1 MREKLVLID
10 GHSIL
15 NRAFYGVPEL
25 TNSEGLHTNAV
36 YGFLNILFKIL
47 AEEQP
52 QYLAVAFD
60 LKAPTFR
67 HKMYDAYKGTRKP
80 QPPQLHEQVPVMKE
94 VLTAMGV
101 PLLMKEGYEADVPE
115 YPTEKGFSVSDTIVL
130 KADTLNM
137 TLYVT
142 DTPVTW
148 RERTGS
154 GPGKTE
160 GVVRRLKDLYFAKK
174 ILEVTTTDCVYSNM
188 VITSMN
194 IKKSVEVGYA
204 REIPIAF
211 KKIEV
216 TETATA
222 EIPASYGKSG
232 KTAKAAGKAST
243 TAASTAGSSS
253 SGGSSASGSSSSS
266 SRGSVLYNAA
276 SSFGL
281 LG

>member
-1 MREKLVLID
+1 MARAKQPVSVDDIEFDAMID
-10 GHSIL
+10 
-15 NRAFYGVPEL
+15 
-25 TNSEGLHTNAV
+25 SE
-36 YGFLNILFKIL
+36 
-47 AEEQP
+47 
-52 QYLAVAFD
+52 
-60 LKAPTFR
+60 
-67 HKMYDAYKGTRKP
+67 
-80 QPPQLHEQVPVMKE
+80 
-94 VLTAMGV
+94 
-101 PLLMKEGYEADVPE
+101 EGYEADVPE

-216 TETATA
+216 TETAT
-222 EIPASYGKSG
+222 
-232 KTAKAAGKAST
+232 KTTKAAGKAST
-243 TAASTAGSSS
+243 TAASTAGS
-253 SGGSSASGSSSSS
+253 GSSASGSSSSS

>member
-1 MREKLVLID
+1 MARAKQPVSVDDIEFDALID
-10 GHSIL
+10 
-15 NRAFYGVPEL
+15 
-25 TNSEGLHTNAV
+25 SE
-36 YGFLNILFKIL
+36 
-47 AEEQP
+47 
-52 QYLAVAFD
+52 
-60 LKAPTFR
+60 
-67 HKMYDAYKGTRKP
+67 
-80 QPPQLHEQVPVMKE
+80 
-94 VLTAMGV
+94 
-101 PLLMKEGYEADVPE
+101 EGYEADVPE
-115 YPTEKGFSVSDTIVL
+115 YPTEKGFGVSDTIVL

-243 TAASTAGSSS
+243 TAASTAGSGS

>member
-1 MREKLVLID
+1 MARAKQPVSVADIEFDALI
-10 GHSIL
+10 
-15 NRAFYGVPEL
+15 Y
-25 TNSEGLHTNAV
+25 SE
-36 YGFLNILFKIL
+36 
-47 AEEQP
+47 
-52 QYLAVAFD
+52 
-60 LKAPTFR
+60 
-67 HKMYDAYKGTRKP
+67 
-80 QPPQLHEQVPVMKE
+80 
-94 VLTAMGV
+94 
-101 PLLMKEGYEADVPE
+101 EGYEADVPE

-174 ILEVTTTDCVYSNM
+174 VLEVTTTDCVYSNM

-211 KKIEV
+211 KKIEM

>member
-1 MREKLVLID
+1 MARAKQPVSVDNIEFDALID
-10 GHSIL
+10 
-15 NRAFYGVPEL
+15 
-25 TNSEGLHTNAV
+25 SE
-36 YGFLNILFKIL
+36 
-47 AEEQP
+47 
-52 QYLAVAFD
+52 
-60 LKAPTFR
+60 
-67 HKMYDAYKGTRKP
+67 
-80 QPPQLHEQVPVMKE
+80 
-94 VLTAMGV
+94 
-101 PLLMKEGYEADVPE
+101 EGYEADVPE

-204 REIPIAF
+204 REIPISF

-216 TETATA
+216 TEAATA

-232 KTAKAAGKAST
+232 KTGKAAGKAST

-266 SRGSVLYNAA
+266 SRSSVLYNAA

>member
-1 MREKLVLID
+1 MARAKQPVSVADIEFDALID
-10 GHSIL
+10 
-15 NRAFYGVPEL
+15 
-25 TNSEGLHTNAV
+25 SE
-36 YGFLNILFKIL
+36 
-47 AEEQP
+47 
-52 QYLAVAFD
+52 
-60 LKAPTFR
+60 
-67 HKMYDAYKGTRKP
+67 
-80 QPPQLHEQVPVMKE
+80 
-94 VLTAMGV
+94 
-101 PLLMKEGYEADVPE
+101 EGYEADVPE

-204 REIPIAF
+204 REIPITF

-243 TAASTAGSSS
+243 TAASTAGSGS

>member
-1 MREKLVLID
+1 MARAKQPVSVDDIEFDALID
-10 GHSIL
+10 
-15 NRAFYGVPEL
+15 
-25 TNSEGLHTNAV
+25 SE
-36 YGFLNILFKIL
+36 
-47 AEEQP
+47 
-52 QYLAVAFD
+52 
-60 LKAPTFR
+60 
-67 HKMYDAYKGTRKP
+67 
-80 QPPQLHEQVPVMKE
+80 
-94 VLTAMGV
+94 
-101 PLLMKEGYEADVPE
+101 EGYEADVPE

-204 REIPIAF
+204 REIPISF

>member
-1 MREKLVLID
+1 MARAKQPVSVADIEFDALID
-10 GHSIL
+10 
-15 NRAFYGVPEL
+15 
-25 TNSEGLHTNAV
+25 SE
-36 YGFLNILFKIL
+36 
-47 AEEQP
+47 
-52 QYLAVAFD
+52 
-60 LKAPTFR
+60 
-67 HKMYDAYKGTRKP
+67 
-80 QPPQLHEQVPVMKE
+80 
-94 VLTAMGV
+94 
-101 PLLMKEGYEADVPE
+101 EGYEADVPE

-174 ILEVTTTDCVYSNM
+174 VLEVTTTDCVYSNM

-204 REIPIAF
+204 REIPITF
-211 KKIEV
+211 KKIEI

>member
-1 MREKLVLID
+1 MARAKQPVSVDDIEFDALID
-10 GHSIL
+10 
-15 NRAFYGVPEL
+15 
-25 TNSEGLHTNAV
+25 SE
-36 YGFLNILFKIL
+36 
-47 AEEQP
+47 
-52 QYLAVAFD
+52 
-60 LKAPTFR
+60 
-67 HKMYDAYKGTRKP
+67 
-80 QPPQLHEQVPVMKE
+80 
-94 VLTAMGV
+94 
-101 PLLMKEGYEADVPE
+101 EGYEADVPE

-222 EIPASYGKSG
+222 GIPASYGKSG

-243 TAASTAGSSS
+243 TAASTAGSGS

>member
-1 MREKLVLID
+1 MARAKQPVSIGDIEFDALID
-10 GHSIL
+10 
-15 NRAFYGVPEL
+15 
-25 TNSEGLHTNAV
+25 SE
-36 YGFLNILFKIL
+36 
-47 AEEQP
+47 
-52 QYLAVAFD
+52 
-60 LKAPTFR
+60 
-67 HKMYDAYKGTRKP
+67 
-80 QPPQLHEQVPVMKE
+80 
-94 VLTAMGV
+94 
-101 PLLMKEGYEADVPE
+101 EGYEADVPE

-160 GVVRRLKDLYFAKK
+160 SVVRRLKDLYFAKK
-174 ILEVTTTDCVYSNM
+174 VLEVTTTDCVYSNM

-204 REIPIAF
+204 REIPISF

>member
-1 MREKLVLID
+1 MARAKQPVSVADIEFDALID
-10 GHSIL
+10 
-15 NRAFYGVPEL
+15 
-25 TNSEGLHTNAV
+25 SE
-36 YGFLNILFKIL
+36 
-47 AEEQP
+47 
-52 QYLAVAFD
+52 
-60 LKAPTFR
+60 
-67 HKMYDAYKGTRKP
+67 
-80 QPPQLHEQVPVMKE
+80 
-94 VLTAMGV
+94 
-101 PLLMKEGYEADVPE
+101 EGYEADVPE

-204 REIPIAF
+204 REIPISF

>member
-1 MREKLVLID
+1 MARAKQPVSVDDIEFDALID
-10 GHSIL
+10 
-15 NRAFYGVPEL
+15 
-25 TNSEGLHTNAV
+25 SE
-36 YGFLNILFKIL
+36 
-47 AEEQP
+47 
-52 QYLAVAFD
+52 
-60 LKAPTFR
+60 
-67 HKMYDAYKGTRKP
+67 
-80 QPPQLHEQVPVMKE
+80 
-94 VLTAMGV
+94 
-101 PLLMKEGYEADVPE
+101 EGYEADVPE

-204 REIPIAF
+204 REIPDSLQEDRGDGNSHRRNPGQLRQVGQNS
-211 KKIEV
+211 KSRWK
-216 TETATA
+216 
-222 EIPASYGKSG
+222 SKHNRRKYGRKQLV
-232 KTAKAAGKAST
+232 
-243 TAASTAGSSS
+243 
-253 SGGSSASGSSSSS
+253 
-266 SRGSVLYNAA
+266 RR
-276 SSFGL
+276 L
-281 LG
+281 LCIRFFVQL

>member
-1 MREKLVLID
+1 MARAKQPVSVDDIEFDALID
-10 GHSIL
+10 
-15 NRAFYGVPEL
+15 
-25 TNSEGLHTNAV
+25 SE
-36 YGFLNILFKIL
+36 
-47 AEEQP
+47 
-52 QYLAVAFD
+52 
-60 LKAPTFR
+60 
-67 HKMYDAYKGTRKP
+67 
-80 QPPQLHEQVPVMKE
+80 
-94 VLTAMGV
+94 
-101 PLLMKEGYEADVPE
+101 EGYEADVPE

-174 ILEVTTTDCVYSNM
+174 ILEVTTTYCVYSNM

-243 TAASTAGSSS
+243 TAASTAGSGS

>member
-1 MREKLVLID
+1 MARAKQPVSVDDIEFDALID
-10 GHSIL
+10 
-15 NRAFYGVPEL
+15 
-25 TNSEGLHTNAV
+25 SE
-36 YGFLNILFKIL
+36 
-47 AEEQP
+47 
-52 QYLAVAFD
+52 
-60 LKAPTFR
+60 
-67 HKMYDAYKGTRKP
+67 
-80 QPPQLHEQVPVMKE
+80 
-94 VLTAMGV
+94 
-101 PLLMKEGYEADVPE
+101 EGYEADVPE

-204 REIPIAF
+204 HEIPIAF

-243 TAASTAGSSS
+243 TAASTAGNGS

>member
-1 MREKLVLID
+1 MARAKQPVSVADIEFDALID
-10 GHSIL
+10 
-15 NRAFYGVPEL
+15 
-25 TNSEGLHTNAV
+25 SE
-36 YGFLNILFKIL
+36 
-47 AEEQP
+47 
-52 QYLAVAFD
+52 
-60 LKAPTFR
+60 
-67 HKMYDAYKGTRKP
+67 
-80 QPPQLHEQVPVMKE
+80 
-94 VLTAMGV
+94 
-101 PLLMKEGYEADVPE
+101 EGYEADVPE

-194 IKKSVEVGYA
+194 IKKSV
-204 REIPIAF
+204 
-211 KKIEV
+211 KIEV

-232 KTAKAAGKAST
+232 KTAKAAGKASK

>member
-1 MREKLVLID
+1 MARAKQPVSVDDIEFDALID
-10 GHSIL
+10 
-15 NRAFYGVPEL
+15 
-25 TNSEGLHTNAV
+25 SE
-36 YGFLNILFKIL
+36 
-47 AEEQP
+47 
-52 QYLAVAFD
+52 
-60 LKAPTFR
+60 
-67 HKMYDAYKGTRKP
+67 
-80 QPPQLHEQVPVMKE
+80 
-94 VLTAMGV
+94 
-101 PLLMKEGYEADVPE
+101 EGYEADVPE

-281 LG
+281 LGYGGRSWTTSSSKSRT

>member
-1 MREKLVLID
+1 MARAKQPVSVADIEFDALID
-10 GHSIL
+10 
-15 NRAFYGVPEL
+15 
-25 TNSEGLHTNAV
+25 SE
-36 YGFLNILFKIL
+36 
-47 AEEQP
+47 
-52 QYLAVAFD
+52 
-60 LKAPTFR
+60 
-67 HKMYDAYKGTRKP
+67 
-80 QPPQLHEQVPVMKE
+80 
-94 VLTAMGV
+94 
-101 PLLMKEGYEADVPE
+101 EGYEADVPE

-174 ILEVTTTDCVYSNM
+174 VLEVTTTDCVYSNT

-211 KKIEV
+211 KKIEM

>member
-1 MREKLVLID
+1 MARAKQPVSVDDIEFDALID
-10 GHSIL
+10 
-15 NRAFYGVPEL
+15 
-25 TNSEGLHTNAV
+25 SE
-36 YGFLNILFKIL
+36 
-47 AEEQP
+47 
-52 QYLAVAFD
+52 
-60 LKAPTFR
+60 
-67 HKMYDAYKGTRKP
+67 
-80 QPPQLHEQVPVMKE
+80 
-94 VLTAMGV
+94 
-101 PLLMKEGYEADVPE
+101 EGYEADVPE

-204 REIPIAF
+204 REIPITF

-243 TAASTAGSSS
+243 TASSTAGSSS

>member
-1 MREKLVLID
+1 MARAKQPVSVDDIEFDALID
-10 GHSIL
+10 
-15 NRAFYGVPEL
+15 
-25 TNSEGLHTNAV
+25 SE
-36 YGFLNILFKIL
+36 
-47 AEEQP
+47 
-52 QYLAVAFD
+52 
-60 LKAPTFR
+60 
-67 HKMYDAYKGTRKP
+67 
-80 QPPQLHEQVPVMKE
+80 
-94 VLTAMGV
+94 
-101 PLLMKEGYEADVPE
+101 EGYEADVPE

-188 VITSMN
+188 VITSKN

-243 TAASTAGSSS
+243 TAASTAGSGS

>member
-1 MREKLVLID
+1 MARAKQPVSVDDIKFDALID
-10 GHSIL
+10 
-15 NRAFYGVPEL
+15 
-25 TNSEGLHTNAV
+25 SE
-36 YGFLNILFKIL
+36 
-47 AEEQP
+47 
-52 QYLAVAFD
+52 
-60 LKAPTFR
+60 
-67 HKMYDAYKGTRKP
+67 
-80 QPPQLHEQVPVMKE
+80 
-94 VLTAMGV
+94 
-101 PLLMKEGYEADVPE
+101 EGYEADVPE

>member
-1 MREKLVLID
+1 MARSKQPVSVDDIEFDALID
-10 GHSIL
+10 
-15 NRAFYGVPEL
+15 
-25 TNSEGLHTNAV
+25 SE
-36 YGFLNILFKIL
+36 
-47 AEEQP
+47 
-52 QYLAVAFD
+52 
-60 LKAPTFR
+60 
-67 HKMYDAYKGTRKP
+67 
-80 QPPQLHEQVPVMKE
+80 
-94 VLTAMGV
+94 
-101 PLLMKEGYEADVPE
+101 EGYEADVPE

-243 TAASTAGSSS
+243 TASSTAGSSS

>member
-1 MREKLVLID
+1 MARAKQPVSVADIEFDALID
-10 GHSIL
+10 
-15 NRAFYGVPEL
+15 
-25 TNSEGLHTNAV
+25 SE
-36 YGFLNILFKIL
+36 
-47 AEEQP
+47 
-52 QYLAVAFD
+52 
-60 LKAPTFR
+60 
-67 HKMYDAYKGTRKP
+67 
-80 QPPQLHEQVPVMKE
+80 
-94 VLTAMGV
+94 
-101 PLLMKEGYEADVPE
+101 EGYEADVPE

-204 REIPIAF
+204 REIPISF

-243 TAASTAGSSS
+243 TAASTAGSGL

>member
-1 MREKLVLID
+1 MARAKQPVSVDDIEFDDLID
-10 GHSIL
+10 
-15 NRAFYGVPEL
+15 
-25 TNSEGLHTNAV
+25 SE
-36 YGFLNILFKIL
+36 
-47 AEEQP
+47 
-52 QYLAVAFD
+52 
-60 LKAPTFR
+60 
-67 HKMYDAYKGTRKP
+67 
-80 QPPQLHEQVPVMKE
+80 
-94 VLTAMGV
+94 
-101 PLLMKEGYEADVPE
+101 EGYEADVPE

-188 VITSMN
+188 VITNMN

-243 TAASTAGSSS
+243 TAASTAGNGS